1 MAGWGKVSGA
11 EAPRRRPGRPR
22 GADAAANREA
32 TPGASGSS
40 GSGWEAQEA
49 RGTAAGAA
57 VGKPHRP
64 RASQPLPRGGTAL
77 AQQRLA
83 SSAQASRQAGW
94 SAARRAAA
102 PVAPRAAP
110 VMTHSNPAT
119 PAAATAP
126 LQQRQRLQQPLSGND
141 QRWLPIQ
148 QRQRLQQPLLL
159 DQRRLPLQQR
169 QRLQQP
175 VLSAQRRARPL
186 RASFLNDTSGIRF
199 GAPSARGCRRCL

>member
-1 MAGWGKVSGA
+1 MA

-22 GADAAANREA
+22 RADAAANREV

-102 PVAPRAAP
+102 PVAPRARP
-110 VMTHSNPAT
+110 LIRPRTRAT
-119 PAAATAP
+119 PVLFCIATTTYQVCFDDTDIMISLCLSLRYSTKPSYGLPDFMILVYAP
-126 LQQRQRLQQPLSGND
+126 LPWPSVSSTVYLS
-141 QRWLPIQ
+141 RT
-148 QRQRLQQPLLL
+148 LLCYF
-159 DQRRLPLQQR
+159 P
-169 QRLQQP
+169 
-175 VLSAQRRARPL
+175 
-186 RASFLNDTSGIRF
+186 
-199 GAPSARGCRRCL
+199 